1 MSRNTSIY
9 TTGPPELSDDDLMQ
23 RVQAHDIAAFEQLYV
38 RYSAR
43 TLGLARMV
51 CGSREHAE
59 EAVQDGFLALWR
71 SRDRYD
77 KRRGTPQTWIFALV
91 RNRSIDIRRRNRAH
105 DNEHARRAHLEDLVT
120 AISSSVEDDAIRH
133 EDAACVR
140 GLVHQLP
147 ASQRDVIVL
156 AYFGGLTHVE
166 IAERLAAP
174 LGTVKS
180 RMRLGL
186 STLATIERNSNTT
199 PNSHAA

>member
-1 MSRNTSIY
+1 MSRNARICAPGSAA
-9 TTGPPELSDDDLMQ
+9 LSDDDLMQ
-23 RVQAHDIAAFEQLYV
+23 RVQADDIAAFEQLYE
-38 RYSAR
+38 RYSGR
-43 TLGLARMV
+43 TFGLARMV
-51 CGSREHAE
+51 CGSGEHAE

-71 SRDRYD
+71 SRALYD
-77 KRRGTPQTWIFALV
+77 KRRGTPQAWIFALV
-91 RNRSIDIRRRNRAH
+91 RNRSIDIRRRNRG
-105 DNEHARRAHLEDLVT
+105 HARGAHLEDLVT
-120 AISSSVEDDAIRH
+120 AIGSSVEDDAVRH

-186 STLATIERNSNTT
+186 ATLATIESTERNSNTT
-199 PNSHAA
+199 SNSQAG